1 MKPTFTETVGIGPAY
16 AESEEKKV
24 IVSLPAV
31 QLNSVGFMFYVYAV
45 HGIEP
50 LEAGNGERRSAQ
62 GVSLFPLCAV
72 LLRQPRGPQL

>member
-31 QLNSVGFMFYVYAV
+31 QLNSVGFMFHVYAM
-45 HGIEP
+45 HGI
-50 LEAGNGERRSAQ
+50 
-62 GVSLFPLCAV
+62 
-72 LLRQPRGPQL
+72 